1 MYEPVLTM
9 INCNEPHFYTSFLCE
24 RLPNHTFSHGFF
36 LAPMSPFQMCMRHFR
51 IIFCHLKLIHL
62 LLNLY
67 FFLKYNLFYNRHYT
81 NTFWLSS
88 KILPIHPDT
97 NSHCSITLPVHK
109 THAFFFWLCPH
120 HEPWRLIIH
129 QSVKYF
135 FETYPPLSTARF
147 RDIILFILIKLPTQ
161 FLLHSNLSLIHIL
174 IFLNYSFQ
182 PQFLQ
187 QTSHFHNT

>member
-1 MYEPVLTM
+1 MTLKIRFASFIASQFESDMYEPVLTM

-109 THAFFFWLCPH
+109 THAFFFLTLPS
-120 HEPWRLIIH
+120 PWTL
-129 QSVKYF
+129 K
-135 FETYPPLSTARF
+135 AN
-147 RDIILFILIKLPTQ
+147 
-161 FLLHSNLSLIHIL
+161 HSPVCQ
-174 IFLNYSFQ
+174 IFLWDISTLVNSQIQRYYFIH
-182 PQFLQ
+182 LD
-187 QTSHFHNT
+187 